1 MPYRLNIPKTVQAEI
16 GRLPGNVRQR
26 VKRAIAGLAFEPRPQ
41 NATELEDELAGFWRL
56 KLDDYR
62 IIYTIAD
69 DLIVIEIVRVGKR
82 TPKTYVG
89 LN

>member
-69 DLIVIEIVRVGKR
+69 DLIVIEIIRVGKR

>member
-26 VKRAIAGLAFEPRPQ
+26 VKRAIAGLAFEPRPE

>member
-69 DLIVIEIVRVGKR
+69 DLIVIEIIRVGKR
-82 TPKTYVG
+82 TPKTYAG